1 MIQKEKDESENSV
14 VAERENYKL
23 KIEQLQVN

>member
-1 MIQKEKDESENSV
+1 MIQKEKDELENSV
-14 VAERENYKL
+14 VAERANYKL

>member
-1 MIQKEKDESENSV
+1 MIQKEKDELENSV
-14 VAERENYKL
+14 STERANYKL